1 MSSGHDAGP
10 VMAHRFLAGTKF
22 SFGSLDFTATSAGVL
37 RPTLPDFLPP
47 TTPPRMLFSVSNFAA
62 TAARALQAG
71 NPVDDCPIASP
82 PPRHPGHHG
91 RSKRNRPRLPR
102 ELRSRWVEFLV
113 TRRSDSDSESSNNTP
128 TSSRRPQEIFITF
141 QETDEERRSAASNLN
156 RRLNELRQ
164 RGCAAQDA
172 ILQTKLGERDVF
184 TMPQNNKIAAKA
196 LLDNIQVPND
206 PAINTTIAQ
215 VRAMVEAATFQH
227 AEVALTASIVGGSSS
242 NRPSQQ
248 QHAGSKHIEASQ
260 AGSSRPSLRTSDL
273 RDKIEARRRS
283 PQRHE

>member
-1 MSSGHDAGP
+1 MGLILSMDDPTRGELGG
-10 VMAHRFLAGTKF
+10 GT
-22 SFGSLDFTATSAGVL
+22 
-37 RPTLPDFLPP
+37 
-47 TTPPRMLFSVSNFAA
+47 M
-62 TAARALQAG
+62 AAR
-71 NPVDDCPIASP
+71 PVRLWQQVPQIEVPLVSRSLGGRVGREGFPRSEAMAKCGGSWCSADGAEAWRRGEGMQGSARDAWFYLVDAAQHGDDGKSWWPLYF
-82 PPRHPGHHG
+82 GG
-91 RSKRNRPRLPR
+91 K
-102 ELRSRWVEFLV
+102 
-113 TRRSDSDSESSNNTP
+113 RSDSDSESSNNTP
-128 TSSRRPQEIFITF
+128 TSSRRPQEVFIAF